1 MKSGVQMSSIAVVGL
16 GRSGLGAAR
25 LLHAEGHDVTVLE
38 SKPSGTPD
46 VDRLREV
53 GVDVRLGCPLDPDPF
68 ATWQGPLDR
77 VVISPGIS
85 WTHPTLNRLR
95 DRGVPVCGEMAV
107 AWRSLGDTPW
117 IGITGTNGKTTVT
130 HLLHHVLSH
139 GGLQAPM
146 AGNVGFS
153 AAELALLAKDP
164 SLPRQDWVV
173 MEMSSYQIE
182 AAQSVAP
189 KIGIWTTLTPDHLE
203 RHGTL
208 ESYRAIKQ
216 GLLER
221 SDHAVLNGD
230 DPDLQRYQ
238 QHLSNATWV
247 STKPEPVM
255 PCSLWIDQAHWV
267 RNASTRLF
275 PADALALPGAH
286 NRQNMLLVTAAALL
300 TGLQPEVIEAGLRSF
315 KGVPHRLEPLGLI
328 AGMQAYNDSKATN
341 YDAAAV
347 GLRSVPFPAVVLAGG
362 QTKQGDASEW
372 IALLKQRACA
382 IALFGEG
389 ARELHNLISAAGFRG
404 DLLIENDLPS
414 ALDGALGVGERHRAR
429 SLLLSPACASF
440 DQYTDF
446 EARGEHFRALVKAA
460 QSND

>member
-1 MKSGVQMSSIAVVGL
+1 MSSIAVVGL

-208 ESYRAIKQ
+208 ESYRAITQ

-238 QHLSNATWV
+238 RHLSNATWV

-328 AGMQAYNDSKATN
+328 AGMQTYNDSKATN

-372 IALLKQRACA
+372 IALLK
-382 IALFGEG
+382 LS
-389 ARELHNLISAAGFRG
+389 LIH
-404 DLLIENDLPS
+404 I
-414 ALDGALGVGERHRAR
+414 
-429 SLLLSPACASF
+429 
-440 DQYTDF
+440 
-446 EARGEHFRALVKAA
+446 
-460 QSND
+460 